1 MAQIAPITLT
11 PDPQTTASQI
21 GQSTSSENSFAPHL
35 KEAASHTANGK
46 TKNSAKTA
54 ETKTSDNSTA
64 AEQPADTEKN
74 SRVITGTKI
83 SASRNGDTGQ
93 QGQQDSEK
101 GRAQTG
107 EAGVEQIFS
116 PVEQTPAAGN
126 TGNISFFLQTSQF
139 FSSAVEVTDS
149 YGEAAASTQQ
159 NSRTLQFSFTNN
171 TLGAGAVN
179 TATQL
184 AVLNNGLNGQAGE
197 QTDAILNQLQKIID
211 SSSET
216 GTVTID
222 ITRQFST
229 RTSLS
234 SSEQMTT
241 GQMMK
246 NLVSGVADNA
256 QSTQTATLAQAGEE
270 IAISPTSATGTKI
283 LAANSDPTA
292 AALRSQPDGKAEIPA
307 IVTAQAAPAEAVASA
322 TSASKEIPVSHAT
335 SRSQQAM
342 FNNVDNRNSDIAAQ
356 LQDVNSESEQ
366 PQNNSGSRN
375 GGNHNGGEA
384 NPQAQTTAPA
394 SQPPVS
400 TASAGGEGSLFT
412 STTAG
417 NTPLW
422 STFDNAATTTA
433 QNSASTSHTLPSGTV
448 VQEHEVLNQVINRF
462 QITSRNMESRINIRL
477 NPEELGEIKLDITV
491 KEGSIRANVFA
502 QSEATRAIVE
512 KNLGR
517 LKSIL
522 EEQGFTVEE
531 IAVFAEIKTQT
542 EFGLFGEE
550 FSDQSNTDSSSPSR
564 NKTSFRGENSAE
576 QTEQD
581 APGVNLAV

>member
-1 MAQIAPITLT
+1 MAQIAPITPT

-21 GQSTSSENSFAPHL
+21 GQSTSSENNFAPHL
-35 KEAASHTANGK
+35 KEAASHTANGE

-54 ETKTSDNSTA
+54 ETKTSDSSTVA
-64 AEQPADTEKN
+64 GQPVATENKG
-74 SRVITGTKI
+74 RAITGTK
-83 SASRNGDTGQ
+83 SSDSRNGDTGQ
-93 QGQQDSEK
+93 QGQQDSEQ

-107 EAGVEQIFS
+107 EAGAEQIS
-116 PVEQTPAAGN
+116 APVEQAPAAVN

-139 FSSAVEVTDS
+139 FSSTVEVTDS
-149 YGEAAASTQQ
+149 YGEAATSTQQ

-171 TLGAGAVN
+171 TLGAGTVN

-184 AVLNNGLNGQAGE
+184 AVLNNGVSGQAGE

-222 ITRQFST
+222 ITRQLST
-229 RTSLS
+229 RASLS
-234 SSEQMTT
+234 SPEQITA

-246 NLVSGVADNA
+246 NFVSGVADNA
-256 QSTQTATLAQAGEE
+256 QPAQTAAPPQAGEE
-270 IAISPTSATGTKI
+270 IAIPITSATGTGI
-283 LAANSDPTA
+283 LAANPDSTV

-322 TSASKEIPVSHAT
+322 TSASKEIPTSHAT
-335 SRSQQAM
+335 SRSQQAL
-342 FNNVDNRNSDIAAQ
+342 FNNIDNRNSDVAAQ
-356 LQDVNSESEQ
+356 LQNVNSESEQ
-366 PQNNSGSRN
+366 QQNNSGSRN

-394 SQPPVS
+394 GPAPVS

-412 STTAG
+412 ATTAG
-417 NTPLW
+417 DTPLW
-422 STFDNAATTTA
+422 STFDNAASTTA
-433 QNSASTSHTLPSGTV
+433 QNTASASHTLPSGTV
-448 VQEHEVLNQVINRF
+448 VQEHEVLNQFINRF

-502 QSEATRAIVE
+502 QNEATRAIVE
-512 KNLGR
+512 KNLSR

-522 EEQGFTVEE
+522 EDQGFTVEE
-531 IAVFAEIKTQT
+531 IAVFAEIKTQA

-550 FSDQSNTDSSSPSR
+550 FSDQSNTDSSNPSR
-564 NKTSFRGENSAE
+564 NKTSFRGGNSAE